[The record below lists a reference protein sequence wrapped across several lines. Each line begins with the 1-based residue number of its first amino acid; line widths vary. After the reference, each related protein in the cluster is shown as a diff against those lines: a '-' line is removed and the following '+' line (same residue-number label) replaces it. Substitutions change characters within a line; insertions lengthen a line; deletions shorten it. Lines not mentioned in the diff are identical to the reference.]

1 MIHYKPGHSNQKADA
16 LTRALCG
23 PAMAEGEF
31 EQTVVAKVSA
41 SPQSPTKGRDRS
53 LELRQCEDPT
63 LAPYFTYL
71 EGGVLPDD
79 ETAARELALTKRLW
93 MMFCIAWKKD
103 KHSESFPYC

>member
-1 MIHYKPGHSNQKADA
+1 MIHGCSNQKADA
-16 LTRALCG
+16 LTRALCS

-63 LAPYFTYL
+63 LAPYFTYR
-71 EGGVLPDD
+71 
-79 ETAARELALTKRLW
+79 REVFFL
-93 MMFCIAWKKD
+93 MMKLL
-103 KHSESFPYC
+103 HGN